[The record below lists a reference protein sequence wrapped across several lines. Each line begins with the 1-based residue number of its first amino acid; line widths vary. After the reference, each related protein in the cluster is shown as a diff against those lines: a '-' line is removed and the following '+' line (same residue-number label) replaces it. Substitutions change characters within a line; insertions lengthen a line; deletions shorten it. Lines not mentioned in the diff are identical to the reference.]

1 MAGHKFDL
9 RADFRYGGDDNRI
22 DRLEAEVLTGDGW
35 QTLQIGN
42 DSPGFLIFV
51 YAFLICQHTYFHANS
66 GESGLLLKRAKLEL
80 SLHTGEDWLID
91 PARRRRRPGQ
101 YRLHQAAHA
110 PVPGIDQSE
119 RARGLPHRSRVRLN
133 RRPDPAVLF

>member
-1 MAGHKFDL
+1 MAGHKFEL

-22 DRLEAEVLTGDGW
+22 DHLEAEVLTGDGW

-66 GESGLLLKRAKLEL
+66 GEGGLLLKRAKLEL
-80 SLHTGEDWLID
+80 SLHTGEDWLIERVSVGINAELRAGDAD
-91 PARRRRRPGQ
+91 PGSIDYIKQRMRLCPVSINLKEPAD
-101 YRLHQAAHA
+101 YRIE
-110 PVPGIDQSE
+110 VEFG
-119 RARGLPHRSRVRLN
+119 
-133 RRPDPAVLF
+133 

>member
-1 MAGHKFDL
+1 MAGHKFEL

-22 DRLEAEVLTGDGW
+22 DHLEAEVLTGDGW

-66 GESGLLLKRAKLEL
+66 GEGGLLLKRAKLEL
-80 SLHTGEDWLID
+80 SLHTGEDWLIERVSVGINACA
-91 PARRRRRPGQ
+91 PATPTRAVSTTSSSACACAR
-101 YRLHQAAHA
+101 YRS
-110 PVPGIDQSE
+110 I
-119 RARGLPHRSRVRLN
+119 
-133 RRPDPAVLF
+133 